1 MELIAIQIPM
11 MYVEAAFG
19 KVRPPHF
26 SKLLGCYELLRI
38 KEAVAVLSVLFL
50 GQFLAGNE

>member
-19 KVRPPHF
+19 KVRPPLF
-26 SKLLGCYELLRI
+26 QQTG
-38 KEAVAVLSVLFL
+38 VL
-50 GQFLAGNE
+50 